1 MNSKKRPREAK
12 EKSKARNKGKTFRS
26 TLPSRLDLDDNSSG
40 GTQLPSLETSETSD
54 EKGYS
59 APFPE
64 LKRGTTSVINVDEI
78 PTEEISLG
86 IGIFSEVLR
95 RDDNFR
101 YPRRMLDEATFPD
114 VDGTLTSFTL
124 SADQSKLTDSITVK
138 TLPPQSLL
146 EDIER
151 ELRKSGEELGRGA
164 VRIPSYGK
172 FDINGIRKLQRFHRL
187 KRLRAEVSFEKQ
199 WINKLFENAPFE
211 PEVPHALFDR
221 WNLQGTWL
229 ASYGSYKITSQEL
242 SRLCGERYLSDELLN
257 LLALKYCNRANEEQ
271 QSSHNVLLPSFLST
285 GNILESVI
293 NNICLN
299 HDMEN
304 AINMFLPVYMQ
315 EECQA

>member
-1 MNSKKRPREAK
+1 M
-12 EKSKARNKGKTFRS
+12 
-26 TLPSRLDLDDNSSG
+26 
-40 GTQLPSLETSETSD
+40 
-54 EKGYS
+54 
-59 APFPE
+59 
-64 LKRGTTSVINVDEI
+64 DEI

-146 EDIER
+146 EDIKR

-172 FDINGIRKLQRFHRL
+172 FDINGIRNLQRFHRL

-199 WINKLFENAPFE
+199 WINKLFENTPFE
-211 PEVPHALFDR
+211 PEVAHALFDR

-271 QSSHNVLLPSFLST
+271 PSSHNVLLPSFLST

-304 AINMFLPVYMQ
+304 AINMFLSVYMQ
-315 EECQA
+315 ERMPLGTSNILGKRTHRVLR